1 MPQPDVRSPQL
12 SDEELDLIAE
22 LVDRERKQLLVETRH
37 TDSRQLRNE
46 LNKRLSLVQETLE
59 HLGRHS

>member
-1 MPQPDVRSPQL
+1 MPQTDVRYPQL
-12 SDEELDLIAE
+12 SGEELELITE
-22 LVDRERKQLLVETRH
+22 LVERERKQLLIETRH

-59 HLGRHS
+59 HLGRQS